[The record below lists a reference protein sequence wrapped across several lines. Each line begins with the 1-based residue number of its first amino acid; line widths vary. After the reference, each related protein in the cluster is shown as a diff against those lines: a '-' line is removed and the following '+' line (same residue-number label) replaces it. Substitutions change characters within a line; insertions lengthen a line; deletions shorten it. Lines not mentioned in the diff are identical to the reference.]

1 MKNILEFKNF
11 NVTLKENNQKIL
23 NDINIVV
30 KEEEFLG
37 LVGESGSGKTALLN
51 AIISFLD
58 KEKFVLNGEM
68 NFLNNEENFKEITMI
83 FQDSINSL
91 NPYEKIKKQLFETY
105 LLHSKNEITKEF
117 AMEEIKKLLLD
128 VGLADV
134 ERILNSYPNELSG
147 GMRQRVAIVLALCTR
162 AKILLADEPTTS
174 LDVVNQF
181 KFVELLKKITKEKKL
196 TLIYVSHDI
205 KLLSKICERIIV
217 LKNGKIVEENT
228 TEEILKNPQDEYTKL
243 LVRAAMG
250 E

>member
-37 LVGESGSGKTALLN
+37 LVGESGSGKTTLLN

-105 LLHSKNEITKEF
+105 LLHFQNKITKEF

-162 AKILLADEPTTS
+162 SKILLADEPTTS

>member
-37 LVGESGSGKTALLN
+37 LVGESGSGKTTLLN

-105 LLHSKNEITKEF
+105 LLRSQNKITKEF

-162 AKILLADEPTTS
+162 SKILLADEPTTS

-217 LKNGKIVEENT
+217 LKNGKIVEKNT

>member
-37 LVGESGSGKTALLN
+37 LVGESGSGKTTLLN

-105 LLHSKNEITKEF
+105 LLHSQNKITKEF
-117 AMEEIKKLLLD
+117 VMEEIKKLLLD

-162 AKILLADEPTTS
+162 SKILLADEPTTS

-217 LKNGKIVEENT
+217 LKNGKIVEKNT

-250 E
+250 K

>member
-37 LVGESGSGKTALLN
+37 LVGESGSGKTTLLN

-105 LLHSKNEITKEF
+105 LLHSQNEITKES

-162 AKILLADEPTTS
+162 SKILLADEPTTS

>member
-37 LVGESGSGKTALLN
+37 LVGESGSGKTTLLN

-105 LLHSKNEITKEF
+105 LLHSQNKITKEF
-117 AMEEIKKLLLD
+117 AMKEIKKLLLD

-162 AKILLADEPTTS
+162 SKILLADEPTTS
-174 LDVVNQF
+174 LDVINQF

>member
-37 LVGESGSGKTALLN
+37 LVGESGSGKTTLLN

-105 LLHSKNEITKEF
+105 LLHSQNKITKEF

-162 AKILLADEPTTS
+162 SKILLADEPTTS

>member
-11 NVTLKENNQKIL
+11 NVTLKENDQKIL

-37 LVGESGSGKTALLN
+37 LVGESGSGKTTLLN

-105 LLHSKNEITKEF
+105 LLHSQNKITKEF
-117 AMEEIKKLLLD
+117 AIEEIKKLLLD

-162 AKILLADEPTTS
+162 SKILLADEPTTS

>member
-37 LVGESGSGKTALLN
+37 LVGESGSGKTTLLN

-105 LLHSKNEITKEF
+105 LLHSQNKITKEF
-117 AMEEIKKLLLD
+117 VMEEIKKLLLD

-162 AKILLADEPTTS
+162 SKILLADEPTTS

-217 LKNGKIVEENT
+217 LKNGKIVEKNT